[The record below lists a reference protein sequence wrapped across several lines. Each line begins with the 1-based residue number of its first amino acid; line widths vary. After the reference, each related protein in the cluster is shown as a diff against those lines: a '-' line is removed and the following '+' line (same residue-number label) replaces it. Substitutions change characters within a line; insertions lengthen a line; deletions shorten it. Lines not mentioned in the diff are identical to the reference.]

1 VPKKSRRAKARRR
14 TRFAEEGQRGIPQQ
28 PGRAVPVAPVRT
40 EAAPVS
46 IKSRPRPGEAA
57 ERYQYVVAEVKR
69 IGILAGSL
77 FLVIAI
83 LSLILG

>member
-1 VPKKSRRAKARRR
+1 
-14 TRFAEEGQRGIPQQ
+14 
-28 PGRAVPVAPVRT
+28 
-40 EAAPVS
+40 VS

>member
-1 VPKKSRRAKARRR
+1 MPKKSRRTKARRR
-14 TRFAEEGQRGIPQQ
+14 TRLAKEGQRGTPQQ
-28 PGRAVPVAPVRT
+28 PGRVVAVPPVRT

-46 IKSRPRPGEAA
+46 VKSRPRSGEAA

-69 IGILAGSL
+69 IGILAASIL
-77 FLVIAI
+77 LVIAI